1 MRPTVVA
8 LVRRRW
14 GKGSVRKESSEGNIV
29 DMLNVNIIDND
40 VGGED
45 WGPCFPARPRGCVAC
60 VV

>member
-1 MRPTVVA
+1 MSPTVVA

-14 GKGSVRKESSEGNIV
+14 GKESVRKESSEGNVV
-29 DMLNVNIIDND
+29 DTLNVNIIDND

-45 WGPCFPARPRGCVAC
+45 WGPCVPARPRGCVAC